1 MGGDTVLRREGDDV
15 KSVKREEALGGKTLA
30 LYFSAHWCPP
40 CKRFTPEL
48 AKTYAALKAAGRD
61 DVEFVFVSGDRDEE
75 AFKKYFATMPWLA
88 LPFDEERYEELSS
101 HFEVDGIPTLITLS
115 PEGKVITTKARA
127 AAGADREGKDFP
139 WAPKPV
145 ASLET
150 AAEELNETPTVI
162 VLCEEA
168 SAAAEMDPVLMFAT
182 GEEKSSVA
190 EQVRKLCKLD
200 ENAAAAGK
208 AQMVLLDIPDEGG
221 FYVWDNADGAALNEE
236 AVRAF
241 TAAYS
246 AKTLKRQQLG

>member
-1 MGGDTVLRREGDDV
+1 MNRGMTQLTW
-15 KSVKREEALGGKTLA
+15 KNQLLGGKTLA

-61 DVEFVFVSGDRDEE
+61 DVEFVFVSGD
-75 AFKKYFATMPWLA
+75 
-88 LPFDEERYEELSS
+88 FDEERYEELSS

-127 AAGADREGKDFP
+127 AAGADPEGKDFP

-162 VLCEEA
+162 V
-168 SAAAEMDPVLMFAT
+168 
-182 GEEKSSVA
+182 
-190 EQVRKLCKLD
+190 
-200 ENAAAAGK
+200 
-208 AQMVLLDIPDEGG
+208 
-221 FYVWDNADGAALNEE
+221 
-236 AVRAF
+236 
-241 TAAYS
+241 
-246 AKTLKRQQLG
+246 

>member
-1 MGGDTVLRREGDDV
+1 M
-15 KSVKREEALGGKTLA
+15 
-30 LYFSAHWCPP
+30 
-40 CKRFTPEL
+40 
-48 AKTYAALKAAGRD
+48 
-61 DVEFVFVSGDRDEE
+61 FVSGDRDEE

-127 AAGADREGKDFP
+127 AAGADPEGKDFP

-168 SAAAEMDPVLMFAT
+168 SAEDKKAAAEALAGPAKEALAAAAAAEMDPVLMFAT